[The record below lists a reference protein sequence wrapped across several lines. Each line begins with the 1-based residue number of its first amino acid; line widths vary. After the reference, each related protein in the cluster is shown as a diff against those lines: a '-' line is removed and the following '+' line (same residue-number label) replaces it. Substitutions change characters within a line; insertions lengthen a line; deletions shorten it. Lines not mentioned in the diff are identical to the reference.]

1 MLSKTID
8 HIPLTC
14 HAVLVFRSCL
24 RQVVVVMFWPENSAG
39 PCLRQDYKFCVAWI
53 KLFNNALI
61 LPGFIDLMNTR
72 ATISEVTF
80 SKTGG

>member
-8 HIPLTC
+8 QIPLTC
-14 HAVLVFRSCL
+14 HAALVFRSGL
-24 RQVVVVMFWPENSAG
+24 RQVVVVMVWPENTAG
-39 PCLRQDYKFCVAWI
+39 TGLQQGHKLCAIWI
-53 KLFNNALI
+53 RLFNGALI
-61 LPGFIDLMNTR
+61 FPGFIDLMNTR

>member
-8 HIPLTC
+8 QISLSC
-14 HAVLVFRSCL
+14 HAVLVLRSGV
-24 RQVVVVMFWPENSAG
+24 RQVVVVMFWPENTAG
-39 PCLRQDYKFCVAWI
+39 TGLQQGHKLYAIWI
-53 KLFNNALI
+53 KLFNNSLI
-61 LPGFIDLMNTR
+61 FPCFIDLMNTR